1 VLRLDVQ
8 VFGCFGNGMLWK
20 FRNDGQ
26 RWVREFHD
34 TPPFPKQRYT
44 GSLHLKYIRITTVF
58 FGCLIIF
65 VSLARHTIRRQTG
78 EVNLY
83 DTRGFQD
90 CQKWKRVEGKN
101 YTFMNPEHIVFE
113 NSYFRVTYPILRED
127 QQAGHSYFVK
137 VRDEWMRITSSEYG
151 DYTYFVDS
159 ILKPPENITIV
170 KNTSEEVTLVFTY
183 NHKNYRADTVLKW
196 AYHGDITLTKTMSL
210 KKGYPGVFVKL
221 QSIPV
226 NPFGEREIG
235 FGVNSPLVFS
245 EGIIAQHP
253 AVIYH
258 VDLEMEKAH
267 RHYAVSLP
275 LSNSFYRLLVL
286 SRAMKT
292 YSYQFE
298 PLGGG
303 KLVVNQLI
311 ESDRDTY
318 QAFLGA
324 VPFDS
329 SHSLVEAETL
339 QNIETAIGG
348 HERASGGKFLKMKGS
363 EVHQSLVPLNIP
375 SPGSYRL
382 ALRFRNKADVA
393 RLSVQIDQQTQ
404 MSFQVPKSNGFEY
417 CIISDQYHFS
427 SGEHTL
433 VIQLESG
440 ELELDCVVVLPVLN
454 RQDFPLDIVHQ
465 VLPEMLLIPSRF
477 EGESL
482 HRRTGRNVHDNTAS
496 NGTARFADDQNDKPD
511 FLVFGP
517 YQRVALSGNYVARF
531 YVKFENNTIDDQ
543 LAILDIFSD
552 KTGVLAHK
560 VLTGKDFKKTTTYQ
574 PFELDFTIQ
583 PTYPQ
588 EVYKLEFRVYFT
600 GNADLW
606 VDYIELISEKR
617 S

>member
-1 VLRLDVQ
+1 MFLLSVS
-8 VFGCFGNGMLWK
+8 
-20 FRNDGQ
+20 
-26 RWVREFHD
+26 
-34 TPPFPKQRYT
+34 FPDF
-44 GSLHLKYIRITTVF
+44 KYIRSAIFILVF
-58 FGCLIIF
+58 CGLVFL

-78 EVNLY
+78 EVKLY

-90 CQKWKRVEGKN
+90 RQKWEQVVKKD
-101 YTFMNPEHIVFE
+101 YTFMDPEHIVFE
-113 NSYFRVTYPILRED
+113 NSYFRVTYPILQKD

-137 VRDEWMRITSSEYG
+137 VQDEWMRITSSEYG

-159 ILKPPENITIV
+159 ILKPPEDITIV
-170 KNTSEEVTLVFTY
+170 KNTSEEVTVSFTY
-183 NHKNYRADTVLKW
+183 KHRNYRANTVLKW
-196 AYHGDITLTKTMSL
+196 AHHGDITLTKTMSL

-221 QSIPV
+221 QTIPA
-226 NPFGEREIG
+226 NPVGEREIG
-235 FGVNSPLVFS
+235 FGVNAPLVFS

-253 AVIYH
+253 AAIYH
-258 VDLEMEKAH
+258 VDLEMEKAY
-267 RHYAVSLP
+267 RQYAVSLP

-303 KLVVNQLI
+303 KLIVNQLI

-318 QAFLGA
+318 QVFLGA

-329 SHSLVEAETL
+329 NHSVVECETV
-339 QNIETAIGG
+339 QPVETVIRG
-348 HERASGGKFLKMKGS
+348 HERASGGKFLKMG
-363 EVHQSLVPLNIP
+363 ENVVPQILVPLNIP

-382 ALRFRNKADVA
+382 ALRFRNKADIA
-393 RLSVQIDQQTQ
+393 RLSVQIDQQLQ
-404 MSFQVPKSNGFEY
+404 MSFQVPKSNEFEY
-417 CIISDQYHFS
+417 FIISDQYHFS
-427 SGEHTL
+427 AGEHALTVKLKSGE
-433 VIQLESG
+433 ID
-440 ELELDCVVVLPVLN
+440 LDCVVVVPMLN
-454 RQDFPLDIVHQ
+454 RQNFPLDIVHK
-465 VLPEMLLIPSRF
+465 VLPEMFLMPSRF

-482 HRRTGRNVHDNTAS
+482 HRKTGRNVHDNTAS
-496 NGTARFADDQNDKPD
+496 NGTARFANKHHDNPD

-517 YQRVALSGNYVARF
+517 YQRVALPGDYVARF
-531 YVKFENNTIDDQ
+531 YLKIENNTVDRQ

-552 KTGVLAHK
+552 RTGVLAHK
-560 VLTGKDFKKTTTYQ
+560 GLTGGDFKKTTAYQ

-588 EVYKLEFRVYFT
+588 EIHRLEFRVYFT